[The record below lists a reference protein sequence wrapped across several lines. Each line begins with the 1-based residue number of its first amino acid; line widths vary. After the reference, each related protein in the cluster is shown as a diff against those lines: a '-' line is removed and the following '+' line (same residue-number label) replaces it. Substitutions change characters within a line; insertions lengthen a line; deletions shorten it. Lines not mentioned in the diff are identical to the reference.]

1 MSMQGKCWSLGLSDL
16 AQQGENYLEGSRR
29 FGGRGE
35 YPYGTLYSALG
46 MAIHAVP
53 GNYGEVLFGAPGTF
67 SWTGT
72 LAAKRFHFEHF
83 SKISDKDSRQEE
95 FLLGDLWDNKEM
107 GDDEM
112 KDMRND
118 DYGGYAITSGT
129 IWGQLS
135 KNENFKSL

>member
-16 AQQGENYLEGSRR
+16 TQQGENYLEGSRR

-53 GNYGEVLFGAPGTF
+53 ANHGEVLFGAPGTF

-72 LAAKRFHFEHF
+72 LAAKRFHFQHF
-83 SKISDKDSRQEE
+83 SKYLKRILDRKSFYWVICGIIRRW
-95 FLLGDLWDNKEM
+95 GM
-107 GDDEM
+107 
-112 KDMRND
+112 MR
-118 DYGGYAITSGT
+118 
-129 IWGQLS
+129 
-135 KNENFKSL
+135 